1 MKFYRK
7 RTAALV
13 FLALLGLIL
22 VVGARDVKHT
32 AQEPGHEIETD
43 VSLVDGKPVEI
54 TDIQVRIVVIIRL
67 DVLVECARVCRQRP
81 CSWTPWPGKS

>member
-32 AQEPGHEIETD
+32 ATEPGHEIETD
-43 VSLVDGKPVEI
+43 VSHVDGKPVEI
-54 TDIQVRIVVIIRL
+54 TDIQVRIAVIIRR
-67 DVLVECARVCRQRP
+67 DVFGGVCACL
-81 CSWTPWPGKS
+81 